1 MKDKEPRVH
10 IEHYFD
16 IDSLENVG
24 YIIKAHLMLCVILHF
39 REDPKVYSNED
50 NGGHFVGK
58 VLGILVKLTTE
69 MIAQAI
75 GCKRRITKFVN
86 N

>member
-1 MKDKEPRVH
+1 
-10 IEHYFD
+10 
-16 IDSLENVG
+16 
-24 YIIKAHLMLCVILHF
+24 MLCVILHF